1 MKVLAV
7 NGSARKNGNT
17 QALVE
22 AALEPL
28 RAAGI
33 EVESISLA
41 GLTVGGCTA
50 CARCKKEGDGRC
62 YGRDDDLNPILPK
75 VWEADALILASPVYF
90 ADVTAEMKAFIDR
103 VGYIGR
109 TKSEFLSRKIGAP
122 LVVARRAGAIHALDT
137 ISHLFSISDMV
148 TVGSSYWPVAYGAMP
163 GDVSSDEE
171 GIRTAKRVGDNMV
184 WLLEKLAV

>member
-1 MKVLAV
+1 MRVLAI

-17 QALVE
+17 QRLVD
-22 AALEPL
+22 AALAPIRE
-28 RAAGI
+28 AGI
-33 EVESISLA
+33 QVESVSLA
-41 GLTVGGCTA
+41 GLTIGGCTA
-50 CARCKKEGDGRC
+50 CARCKKEQDGLC
-62 YGRDDDLNPILPK
+62 YGRQDDLNAIIPL
-75 VWEADALILASPVYF
+75 VWEADAVILASPVYF

-109 TKSEFLSRKIGAP
+109 TKPEFLSRKIGAP

-148 TVGSSYWPVAYGAMP
+148 TVGSSYWPVAYGAAP
-163 GDVSSDEE
+163 GEVASDDE
-171 GIRTAKRVGDNMV
+171 GLRTAKRLGDNMV